1 MLAQRHQ
8 HNWPRCVAW
17 RGELE
22 VWTGLVALA
31 PRLLAYDD
39 APRLAAEGPGHLRVL
54 WRRGE
59 RQHHL
64 VWGREGLLRALP

>member
-31 PRLLAYDD
+31 PRLLADD
-39 APRLAAEGPGHLRVL
+39 GDDDHDGAPRLAVEGPGHL
-54 WRRGE
+54 
-59 RQHHL
+59 
-64 VWGREGLLRALP
+64 

>member
-1 MLAQRHQ
+1 MFAQRHQ

-17 RGELE
+17 EGELE

-31 PRLLAYDD
+31 QQLLAYDGDDDDDDDHD

-54 WRRGE
+54 RW
-59 RQHHL
+59 QD
-64 VWGREGLLRALP
+64 